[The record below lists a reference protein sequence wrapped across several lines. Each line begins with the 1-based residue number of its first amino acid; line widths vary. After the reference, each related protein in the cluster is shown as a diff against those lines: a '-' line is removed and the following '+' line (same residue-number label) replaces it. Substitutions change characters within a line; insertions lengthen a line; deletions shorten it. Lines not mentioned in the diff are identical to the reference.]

1 ECLFTYKK
9 RLLTVQVVKNLGC
22 LVYLVIVEKRR
33 PNMKINKMPSEFI
46 DALPILETIEKAGYE
61 AYFVGG
67 SVRDTMLSK
76 PIHDVDIAT
85 SAYPEEI
92 KKIFKRTV
100 DTGIEHGTVMILDHG
115 TGYETTTFRTES
127 TYTDFRR
134 PDEVKF
140 VRSLDE
146 DLKRRDFTVNALAL
160 TKDGEVIDLFGGVQ
174 DMSAQILRAV
184 GKPEE
189 RFHEDA
195 LRMMRAVRF
204 AAQLD
209 FKIDDATQKAI
220 AENAPLLANIAVER
234 TNVEFTKLMQGTSAS
249 YGLIEMIKSGLVNF
263 MPGLANTDQDLAA
276 YAELL
281 QNAQPTDDNQTWS
294 LLSFE
299 LGLSPKD
306 TGEFLKLWKQP
317 NDMIQT
323 AKAVITLM
331 NKLRLGDVSDWDLY
345 QTQDAITTAL
355 ATIRLSEVTANV
367 EDLSV
372 RYQALPIKHKKELA
386 INGGELMKSL
396 HLTPGPLF
404 GKILADLEHLVVIG
418 EQVNDKAALLQAA
431 ADIVEKEKK

>member
-1 ECLFTYKK
+1 
-9 RLLTVQVVKNLGC
+9 
-22 LVYLVIVEKRR
+22 
-33 PNMKINKMPSEFI
+33 MKINKMPLEFI
-46 DALPILETIEKAGYE
+46 EALPILETIENAGYE

-67 SVRDTMLSK
+67 SVRDTLLSK

-92 KKIFKRTV
+92 KKIFNRTV

-174 DMSAQILRAV
+174 DMSAKVLRAV
-184 GKPEE
+184 GRPEE

-209 FKIDDATQKAI
+209 FKIDPDTQKAI

-234 TNVEFTKLMQGTSAS
+234 INVEFSKLMQGTSAS
-249 YGLIEMIKSGLVNF
+249 YGLVEMIKSGLNGF
-263 MPGLANTDQDLAA
+263 MPGLSSTDQDLAA

-281 QNAQPTDDNQTWS
+281 QIAQPADDNQAWS

-299 LGLSPKD
+299 LGLNPQD
-306 TGEFLKLWKQP
+306 TSKFLKLWKQP
-317 NDMIQT
+317 NEMIQT
-323 AKAVITLM
+323 AKSVITLM
-331 NKLRLGDVSDWDLY
+331 NKLRLGDVNDWDLY

-355 ATIRLSEVTANV
+355 ATVKISEISANV
-367 EDLSV
+367 DNLSM
-372 RYQALPIKHKKELA
+372 RYQALPIKYKQELA
-386 INGGELMKSL
+386 INGGELVKSL
-396 HLTPGPLF
+396 HLAPGPLF
-404 GKILADLEHLVVIG
+404 GKILADLEHRVVTG
-418 EQVNDKAALLQAA
+418 GLENERAALLHAA
-431 ADIVEKEKK
+431 AEIVEKEKK

>member
-1 ECLFTYKK
+1 
-9 RLLTVQVVKNLGC
+9 
-22 LVYLVIVEKRR
+22 
-33 PNMKINKMPSEFI
+33 MKINKMPSEFI

-92 KKIFKRTV
+92 KKIFKHTV

-281 QNAQPTDDNQTWS
+281 QNAQPTDDNQAWS

-323 AKAVITLM
+323 AKAVIALM

>member
-1 ECLFTYKK
+1 
-9 RLLTVQVVKNLGC
+9 
-22 LVYLVIVEKRR
+22 
-33 PNMKINKMPSEFI
+33 MKINKMPSEFI

-174 DMSAQILRAV
+174 DMSAQVLRAV

-281 QNAQPTDDNQTWS
+281 QNAQPTDDNQAWS

-323 AKAVITLM
+323 AKSVITLM

>member
-1 ECLFTYKK
+1 
-9 RLLTVQVVKNLGC
+9 
-22 LVYLVIVEKRR
+22 
-33 PNMKINKMPSEFI
+33 MKINKMPSEFI

-92 KKIFKRTV
+92 KKIFKHTV

-174 DMSAQILRAV
+174 DMSAQVLRAV

-209 FKIDDATQKAI
+209 FKIDDATQQAI

-234 TNVEFTKLMQGTSAS
+234 TNVEFTKLMQGTAAS
-249 YGLIEMIKSGLVNF
+249 YGLIEMIKSGLNNF

-281 QNAQPTDDNQTWS
+281 QNAQPSDDNQAWS

-299 LGLSPKD
+299 LGLSPED

-323 AKAVITLM
+323 AKSVITLM

-431 ADIVEKEKK
+431 ADIVEKEKN

>member
-1 ECLFTYKK
+1 
-9 RLLTVQVVKNLGC
+9 
-22 LVYLVIVEKRR
+22 
-33 PNMKINKMPSEFI
+33 MPSEFI

-174 DMSAQILRAV
+174 DMSAQVLRAV

-281 QNAQPTDDNQTWS
+281 QNAQPTDDNQAWS

-317 NDMIQT
+317 NNMIQT
-323 AKAVITLM
+323 AKSVITLM

-386 INGGELMKSL
+386 INGGELLKSL

-418 EQVNDKAALLQAA
+418 EQVNDKEALLQAA

>member
-1 ECLFTYKK
+1 
-9 RLLTVQVVKNLGC
+9 
-22 LVYLVIVEKRR
+22 
-33 PNMKINKMPSEFI
+33 MPSEFI

-100 DTGIEHGTVMILDHG
+100 DSGIEHGTVMILDHG

-281 QNAQPTDDNQTWS
+281 QNAQPTDDNQAWS

-323 AKAVITLM
+323 AKAVIALM

>member
-1 ECLFTYKK
+1 
-9 RLLTVQVVKNLGC
+9 
-22 LVYLVIVEKRR
+22 
-33 PNMKINKMPSEFI
+33 MPSEFI

-281 QNAQPTDDNQTWS
+281 QNAQPTDDNQAWS

-323 AKAVITLM
+323 AKAVIALM

>member
-1 ECLFTYKK
+1 
-9 RLLTVQVVKNLGC
+9 
-22 LVYLVIVEKRR
+22 
-33 PNMKINKMPSEFI
+33 MKINKMPSEFI

-204 AAQLD
+204 SAQLD

-281 QNAQPTDDNQTWS
+281 QNAQPTDDNQAWS

-345 QTQDAITTAL
+345 QTQDAITIAL

-431 ADIVEKEKK
+431 VDIVEKEKK

>member
-1 ECLFTYKK
+1 
-9 RLLTVQVVKNLGC
+9 
-22 LVYLVIVEKRR
+22 
-33 PNMKINKMPSEFI
+33 MKINKMPSEFI

-92 KKIFKRTV
+92 KKIFKHTV

-281 QNAQPTDDNQTWS
+281 QNAQPTDDNQAWS

-345 QTQDAITTAL
+345 QTQDAITRAL

>member
-1 ECLFTYKK
+1 
-9 RLLTVQVVKNLGC
+9 
-22 LVYLVIVEKRR
+22 
-33 PNMKINKMPSEFI
+33 MPSEFI

-281 QNAQPTDDNQTWS
+281 QNAQPTDDNQAWS

-323 AKAVITLM
+323 AKSVITLM

-431 ADIVEKEKK
+431 ADIVEKEKN

>member
-1 ECLFTYKK
+1 
-9 RLLTVQVVKNLGC
+9 
-22 LVYLVIVEKRR
+22 
-33 PNMKINKMPSEFI
+33 MPSEFI

-92 KKIFKRTV
+92 KKIFKHTV

-174 DMSAQILRAV
+174 DMSAQVLRAV

-209 FKIDDATQKAI
+209 FKIDDATQQAI

-234 TNVEFTKLMQGTSAS
+234 TNVEFTKLMQGTAAS
-249 YGLIEMIKSGLVNF
+249 YGLIEMIKSGLNNF

-281 QNAQPTDDNQTWS
+281 QNAQPSDDNQAWS

-299 LGLSPKD
+299 LGLSPED

-323 AKAVITLM
+323 AKSVITLM

-431 ADIVEKEKK
+431 ADIVEKEKN

>member
-1 ECLFTYKK
+1 
-9 RLLTVQVVKNLGC
+9 
-22 LVYLVIVEKRR
+22 
-33 PNMKINKMPSEFI
+33 MPSEFI

-281 QNAQPTDDNQTWS
+281 QNAQPTDDNQAWS

-323 AKAVITLM
+323 AKAVIALM

-431 ADIVEKEKK
+431 VDIVEKEKK

>member
-1 ECLFTYKK
+1 
-9 RLLTVQVVKNLGC
+9 
-22 LVYLVIVEKRR
+22 
-33 PNMKINKMPSEFI
+33 MKINKMPSEFI

-281 QNAQPTDDNQTWS
+281 QNAQPTDDNQAWS

-323 AKAVITLM
+323 AKAVIALM

>member
-1 ECLFTYKK
+1 
-9 RLLTVQVVKNLGC
+9 
-22 LVYLVIVEKRR
+22 
-33 PNMKINKMPSEFI
+33 MPSEFI

-174 DMSAQILRAV
+174 DMSAQVLRAV

-281 QNAQPTDDNQTWS
+281 QNAQPTDDNQAWS

-323 AKAVITLM
+323 VKSVITLM

-386 INGGELMKSL
+386 INGGELLKSL

-418 EQVNDKAALLQAA
+418 EQVNDKEALLQAA

>member
-1 ECLFTYKK
+1 
-9 RLLTVQVVKNLGC
+9 
-22 LVYLVIVEKRR
+22 
-33 PNMKINKMPSEFI
+33 MKINKMPSEFI

-160 TKDGEVIDLFGGVQ
+160 TKDGEVIDLFRGVQ
-174 DMSAQILRAV
+174 DMSAQVLRAV

-281 QNAQPTDDNQTWS
+281 QNAQPTDDNQAWS

-323 AKAVITLM
+323 AKSVITLM

-386 INGGELMKSL
+386 INGGELMKNL

>member
-1 ECLFTYKK
+1 
-9 RLLTVQVVKNLGC
+9 
-22 LVYLVIVEKRR
+22 
-33 PNMKINKMPSEFI
+33 MKINKMPSEFI

>member
-1 ECLFTYKK
+1 
-9 RLLTVQVVKNLGC
+9 
-22 LVYLVIVEKRR
+22 
-33 PNMKINKMPSEFI
+33 MPSEFI

-345 QTQDAITTAL
+345 QTQDAITIAL

-367 EDLSV
+367 EDSSV

>member
-1 ECLFTYKK
+1 
-9 RLLTVQVVKNLGC
+9 
-22 LVYLVIVEKRR
+22 
-33 PNMKINKMPSEFI
+33 MKINKMPSEFI

-174 DMSAQILRAV
+174 DMSAQVLRAV

-281 QNAQPTDDNQTWS
+281 QNAQPTDDNQAWS

-323 AKAVITLM
+323 AKSVITLM

-386 INGGELMKSL
+386 INGGELLKSL

-418 EQVNDKAALLQAA
+418 EQVNDKEALLQAA

>member
-1 ECLFTYKK
+1 
-9 RLLTVQVVKNLGC
+9 
-22 LVYLVIVEKRR
+22 
-33 PNMKINKMPSEFI
+33 MPSEFI

-174 DMSAQILRAV
+174 DMSAQVLRAV

-323 AKAVITLM
+323 AKSVITLM

-431 ADIVEKEKK
+431 ADIVEKEKN

>member
-1 ECLFTYKK
+1 
-9 RLLTVQVVKNLGC
+9 
-22 LVYLVIVEKRR
+22 
-33 PNMKINKMPSEFI
+33 MPSEFI

-281 QNAQPTDDNQTWS
+281 QNAQPTDDNQAWS

-323 AKAVITLM
+323 AKSVITLM

>member
-1 ECLFTYKK
+1 
-9 RLLTVQVVKNLGC
+9 
-22 LVYLVIVEKRR
+22 
-33 PNMKINKMPSEFI
+33 MPSEFI

-281 QNAQPTDDNQTWS
+281 QNAQPTDDNQAWS

-323 AKAVITLM
+323 AKAVIALM

-431 ADIVEKEKK
+431 AEIVEKEKK

>member
-1 ECLFTYKK
+1 
-9 RLLTVQVVKNLGC
+9 
-22 LVYLVIVEKRR
+22 
-33 PNMKINKMPSEFI
+33 MKINKMPSEFI

-323 AKAVITLM
+323 AKAVIALM

>member
-1 ECLFTYKK
+1 
-9 RLLTVQVVKNLGC
+9 
-22 LVYLVIVEKRR
+22 
-33 PNMKINKMPSEFI
+33 MPSEFI

-174 DMSAQILRAV
+174 DMSAQVLRAV

-281 QNAQPTDDNQTWS
+281 QNAQPTDDNQAWS

-323 AKAVITLM
+323 AKAVIALM

>member
-1 ECLFTYKK
+1 
-9 RLLTVQVVKNLGC
+9 
-22 LVYLVIVEKRR
+22 
-33 PNMKINKMPSEFI
+33 MPSEFI

-174 DMSAQILRAV
+174 DMSAQVLRAV

-323 AKAVITLM
+323 AKAVIALM

>member
-1 ECLFTYKK
+1 
-9 RLLTVQVVKNLGC
+9 
-22 LVYLVIVEKRR
+22 
-33 PNMKINKMPSEFI
+33 MPSEFI

-281 QNAQPTDDNQTWS
+281 QNAQPTDDNQAWS

>member
-1 ECLFTYKK
+1 
-9 RLLTVQVVKNLGC
+9 
-22 LVYLVIVEKRR
+22 
-33 PNMKINKMPSEFI
+33 MKINKMPSEFI

-174 DMSAQILRAV
+174 DMSAQVLRAV

-281 QNAQPTDDNQTWS
+281 QNAQPTDDNQAWS

-323 AKAVITLM
+323 AKAVIALM

>member
-1 ECLFTYKK
+1 
-9 RLLTVQVVKNLGC
+9 
-22 LVYLVIVEKRR
+22 
-33 PNMKINKMPSEFI
+33 MPSEFI

-174 DMSAQILRAV
+174 DMSAQVLRAV

-281 QNAQPTDDNQTWS
+281 QNAQPTDDNQAWS

>member
-1 ECLFTYKK
+1 
-9 RLLTVQVVKNLGC
+9 
-22 LVYLVIVEKRR
+22 
-33 PNMKINKMPSEFI
+33 MPSEFI

-92 KKIFKRTV
+92 KKIFKHTV

-281 QNAQPTDDNQTWS
+281 QNAQPTDDNQAWS

-323 AKAVITLM
+323 AKAVIALM

>member
-1 ECLFTYKK
+1 
-9 RLLTVQVVKNLGC
+9 
-22 LVYLVIVEKRR
+22 
-33 PNMKINKMPSEFI
+33 
-46 DALPILETIEKAGYE
+46 
-61 AYFVGG
+61 
-67 SVRDTMLSK
+67 
-76 PIHDVDIAT
+76 
-85 SAYPEEI
+85 
-92 KKIFKRTV
+92 
-100 DTGIEHGTVMILDHG
+100 
-115 TGYETTTFRTES
+115 
-127 TYTDFRR
+127 
-134 PDEVKF
+134 
-140 VRSLDE
+140 
-146 DLKRRDFTVNALAL
+146 
-160 TKDGEVIDLFGGVQ
+160 
-174 DMSAQILRAV
+174 
-184 GKPEE
+184 
-189 RFHEDA
+189 
-195 LRMMRAVRF
+195 MMRAVRF

-281 QNAQPTDDNQTWS
+281 QNAQPTDDNQAWS

-323 AKAVITLM
+323 AKAVIALM

>member
-1 ECLFTYKK
+1 
-9 RLLTVQVVKNLGC
+9 
-22 LVYLVIVEKRR
+22 
-33 PNMKINKMPSEFI
+33 MPSEFI

-174 DMSAQILRAV
+174 DMSAQVLRAV

-281 QNAQPTDDNQTWS
+281 QNAQPTDDNQAWS

-323 AKAVITLM
+323 AKSVITLM

-386 INGGELMKSL
+386 INGGELLKSL

>member
-1 ECLFTYKK
+1 
-9 RLLTVQVVKNLGC
+9 
-22 LVYLVIVEKRR
+22 
-33 PNMKINKMPSEFI
+33 MPSEFI

>member
-1 ECLFTYKK
+1 
-9 RLLTVQVVKNLGC
+9 
-22 LVYLVIVEKRR
+22 
-33 PNMKINKMPSEFI
+33 MPSEFI

-174 DMSAQILRAV
+174 DMSAQVLRAV

-281 QNAQPTDDNQTWS
+281 QNAQPTDDNQAWS

-323 AKAVITLM
+323 AKSVITLM

-386 INGGELMKSL
+386 INGGELLKSL

-418 EQVNDKAALLQAA
+418 EQVNDKEALLQAA

>member
-1 ECLFTYKK
+1 
-9 RLLTVQVVKNLGC
+9 
-22 LVYLVIVEKRR
+22 
-33 PNMKINKMPSEFI
+33 MKINKMPSEFI

-174 DMSAQILRAV
+174 DMSAQVLRAV

-281 QNAQPTDDNQTWS
+281 QNAQPTDDNQAWS

-323 AKAVITLM
+323 AKSVITLM

-418 EQVNDKAALLQAA
+418 EQVNDKEALLQAA

>member
-1 ECLFTYKK
+1 
-9 RLLTVQVVKNLGC
+9 
-22 LVYLVIVEKRR
+22 
-33 PNMKINKMPSEFI
+33 MKINKMPSEFI

-174 DMSAQILRAV
+174 DMSAQVLRAV

-281 QNAQPTDDNQTWS
+281 QNAQPTDDNQAWS

-323 AKAVITLM
+323 AKAVIALM
-331 NKLRLGDVSDWDLY
+331 KLRLGDVSDWDLY

>member
-1 ECLFTYKK
+1 
-9 RLLTVQVVKNLGC
+9 
-22 LVYLVIVEKRR
+22 
-33 PNMKINKMPSEFI
+33 MPSEFI

-323 AKAVITLM
+323 AKSVITLM

>member
-1 ECLFTYKK
+1 
-9 RLLTVQVVKNLGC
+9 
-22 LVYLVIVEKRR
+22 
-33 PNMKINKMPSEFI
+33 MPSEFI

-174 DMSAQILRAV
+174 DMSAQVLRAV

>member
-1 ECLFTYKK
+1 
-9 RLLTVQVVKNLGC
+9 
-22 LVYLVIVEKRR
+22 
-33 PNMKINKMPSEFI
+33 MPSEFI

-281 QNAQPTDDNQTWS
+281 QNAQPTDDNQAWS

-317 NDMIQT
+317 NNMIQT
-323 AKAVITLM
+323 AKSVITLM

>member
-1 ECLFTYKK
+1 
-9 RLLTVQVVKNLGC
+9 
-22 LVYLVIVEKRR
+22 
-33 PNMKINKMPSEFI
+33 MKINKMPSEFI

-100 DTGIEHGTVMILDHG
+100 DSGIEHGTVMILDHG

-281 QNAQPTDDNQTWS
+281 QNAQPTDDNQAWS

-323 AKAVITLM
+323 AKAVIALM

>member
-1 ECLFTYKK
+1 
-9 RLLTVQVVKNLGC
+9 
-22 LVYLVIVEKRR
+22 
-33 PNMKINKMPSEFI
+33 MPSEFI

-174 DMSAQILRAV
+174 DMSAQVLRAV

-281 QNAQPTDDNQTWS
+281 QNAQPTDDNQAWS

-323 AKAVITLM
+323 AKSVITLM